1 MRADGLAANMVD
13 VGKGNQVELENRMK
27 RSASVLFQNAR
38 LAFPDFMAEG
48 SLLVEDGRIAGIW
61 VEQEAPVLPGS
72 PRVVDCQNLI
82 LAPGLV
88 DIHNHGGKTHDFV
101 GADAEGNNLALRF
114 HAEQGVTA
122 MLATV
127 MTETHEQMSAAL
139 KMLGDQHAAG
149 ELHPNFLGIH
159 IEGPYFHP
167 DKRGAHKLEC
177 LRDPVRSEYEHF
189 WNLSRG
195 LIRIFTHAPERKGSA
210 EFCQFFHERGCVPT
224 IGHTR
229 ATMLEIRRAGA
240 YGARHFVHANN
251 AIDWPLRKP
260 RPDGWLGTE
269 MMGMGTLLSHTAFT
283 GEVISDGFHL
293 PVEMIRL
300 IITAKG
306 SDQVAIVSDACP
318 AAGCEPGEYV
328 QGGLRITLREN
339 GMVVSGTG
347 GMDGSDVPPLGGSA
361 TTQLMMIRNYMKW
374 GFGLLMPLKMSTAVP
389 ARITGEGRKGM
400 LRVGNEADL
409 ILIDEEARLHATL
422 IGGKR
427 VHAAAESPLSAAL
440 D

>member
-1 MRADGLAANMVD
+1 MKTDHAAT
-13 VGKGNQVELENRMK
+13 
-27 RSASVLFQNAR
+27 LFTNAQ
-38 LAFPDFMAEG
+38 LAFPDFLLEG
-48 SLLVEDGRIAGIW
+48 ELLVESGNIAAIAVGEKLSSVPSSVRRI
-61 VEQEAPVLPGS
+61 
-72 PRVVDCQNLI
+72 DCQGQI

-101 GADAEGNNLALRF
+101 AANAEGNNVALKF
-114 HAEQGVTA
+114 HAEHGVTS

-139 KMLGDQHAAG
+139 KTLGDQHAAS

-177 LRDPVRSEYEHF
+177 LRDPVRSEYEKF
-189 WNLSRG
+189 WELSRG
-195 LIRIFTHAPERKGSA
+195 LIRIFTHAPERKGTA

-229 ATMLEIRRAGA
+229 ATMLEIRRAAA

-260 RPDGWLGTE
+260 RPEGWLGTE
-269 MMGMGTLLSHTAFT
+269 LMGMGTLLSHSAFT
-283 GEVISDGFHL
+283 GEIISDGFHL

-306 SDQVAIVSDACP
+306 TDHIAIVSDACP
-318 AAGCEPGEYV
+318 AAGCAPGEYI
-328 QGGLRITLREN
+328 QGGLKIILKEN
-339 GMVVSGTG
+339 GLVISGTG
-347 GMDGSDVPPLGGSA
+347 AMDGSGVPPLGGSA
-361 TTQLMMIRNYMKW
+361 TTQLAMIRNYIKW
-374 GFGLLMPLKMSTAVP
+374 GFGLVAPLKMSTAVP
-389 ARITGEGRKGM
+389 ALIIGESKRGLLRTG
-400 LRVGNEADL
+400 NIADL
-409 ILIDEEARLHATL
+409 ILIDEHANLLATI
-422 IGGKR
+422 IGGKT
-427 VHAAAESPLSAAL
+427 VFSTNAVSV
-440 D
+440 